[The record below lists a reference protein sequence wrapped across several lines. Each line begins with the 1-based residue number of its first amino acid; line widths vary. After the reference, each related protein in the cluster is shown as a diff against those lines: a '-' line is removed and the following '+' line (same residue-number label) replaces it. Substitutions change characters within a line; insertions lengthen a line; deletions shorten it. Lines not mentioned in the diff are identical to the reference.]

1 MRREVLFSLLL
12 AFSFVGLVSAEAQ
25 LSTVKIPAGSAQE
38 KAFQAASA
46 ETDPQKRMAM
56 LQAALEQFASDS
68 QAVTYADW
76 QIAQQYLDQGDL
88 GKALEFGKKAADGQP
103 NNLDILVFVAGVAQK
118 AKARDVILECAAR
131 GGAAFNGIASQP
143 KPEGMSAELYEYRV
157 KQDQDPARPAY
168 EYLEAS
174 AMNAIVDEQNSAK
187 RIAYVEKYI
196 VAFPNSRF
204 QDQVT
209 QLALEALVKLKDPA
223 RMNSFSQKLLGANPN
238 SISTLV
244 LLSDAYADNPEAG
257 SVSRAEGYARKAI
270 DLTKTKPA
278 SDPTQGQL
286 YNGLAHSALGYAL
299 LKEEKSALAIPE
311 LKTAC
316 ELLKDNADA
325 HSAAMYRLGFAY
337 AKTPGHLA
345 EARTTLTELAAI
357 QGPYQQPARDLL
369 GKVQAAANT
378 KAPAR
383 AKK

>member
-1 MRREVLFSLLL
+1 MRRELLFSLLL
-12 AFSFVGLVSAEAQ
+12 ACGFVSARAQ
-25 LSTVKIPAGSAQE
+25 VSTIKIPAGSAQE

-46 ETDPQKRMAM
+46 ENDPQKRIAM

-68 QAVTYADW
+68 QAVTYAEW

-88 GKALEFGKKAADGQP
+88 PKALEFGQKAADGQP
-103 NNLDILVFVAGVAQK
+103 NNLDLLVFVAGVAQK
-118 AKARDVILECAAR
+118 AKARDLIIDCAAR
-131 GGAAFNGIASQP
+131 GGAAFNGIAGQLKSQ
-143 KPEGMSAELYEYRV
+143 GMSPELYEYRV

-174 AMNAIVDEQNSAK
+174 ALNAIVDEQNSAK
-187 RIAYVEKYI
+187 RMAYVEKY
-196 VAFPNSRF
+196 VAAFPNSRF

-209 QLALEALVKLKDPA
+209 QLALESLVKLKDPA
-223 RMNSFSQKLLGANPN
+223 RMNSFSQKLVSANPN

-244 LLSDAYADNPEAG
+244 LLSDAYADNPEPG
-257 SVSRAEGYARKAI
+257 SVARAEAYARKAI

-278 SDPTQGQL
+278 SDPIQGQL

-299 LKEEKSALAIPE
+299 LKEEKSGLAIPE

-316 ELLKDNADA
+316 DLLKDNPDA
-325 HSAAMYRLGFAY
+325 HAAAMYRLGFAY

-345 EARTTLTELAAI
+345 DARTTLTELAAI

-369 GKVQAAANT
+369 ARVQAASNT
-378 KAPAR
+378 KTPAR